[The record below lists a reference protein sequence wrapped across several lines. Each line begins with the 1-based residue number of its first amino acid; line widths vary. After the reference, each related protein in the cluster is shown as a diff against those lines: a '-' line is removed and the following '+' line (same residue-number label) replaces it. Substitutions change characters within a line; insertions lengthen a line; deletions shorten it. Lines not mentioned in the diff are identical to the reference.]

1 MAQGMFS
8 VMPTNPP
15 LVQREF
21 MIEQDGTIYRITT
34 KAIYFEPGFNQPYTL
49 VFTSKGVDL
58 EVSQPDKQ
66 HYSRDEAQVAAERL
80 FASDSVE
87 RYIKANLKG

>member
-1 MAQGMFS
+1 
-8 VMPTNPP
+8 
-15 LVQREF
+15 
-21 MIEQDGTIYRITT
+21 
-34 KAIYFEPGFNQPYTL
+34 
-49 VFTSKGVDL
+49 VDL

-87 RYIKANLKG
+87 RYIKANLKGWIFVSNLAPDSLKR